1 MLNEVYVGLGSN
13 LGDRSAN
20 IGEALRLL
28 GQMSENMAASS
39 IYETTPQGFRS
50 QPSFYN
56 AVCRLWTRL
65 DPFALLAGLK
75 DIESRLGRHRTFVNA
90 QRTIDLDILIYGHAV
105 LESPI
110 LTLPHPRMTQ
120 RAFVIVPLSEIAPEL
135 VHPVFGET
143 ARSLLARLSASGY
156 PMRKIS
162 AAPTP

>member
-28 GQMSENMAASS
+28 GQMSENMTASS

-65 DPFALLAGLK
+65 DPFELLAGLK
-75 DIESRLGRHRTFVNA
+75 DIESRLGRHRAFVNA
-90 QRTIDLDILIYGHAV
+90 PRTIDLDILIYGHAV

-110 LTLPHPRMTQ
+110 LTLPHPRMAQ
-120 RAFVIVPLSEIAPEL
+120 RAFVIAPLSEIAPEL
-135 VHPVFGET
+135 VHPVFRET
-143 ARSLLARLSASGY
+143 ARSLLTRLSASGY

>member
-90 QRTIDLDILIYGHAV
+90 PRTIDLDILIYGHAV

-120 RAFVIVPLSEIAPEL
+120 RAFVIAPLSEIAPEL